1 MSRRVRGDNPQV
13 GAVRTTSSARV
24 RRMEVVLDLM
34 VGVRAFLEGEGDGG
48 EYQLIALENSCIP
61 I

>member
-1 MSRRVRGDNPQV
+1 
-13 GAVRTTSSARV
+13 
-24 RRMEVVLDLM
+24 MEVVLDLM